1 MEKPKVSPT
10 FLLLFLALG
19 AFLTMSKVLMLG
31 SLLVELADEFHTS
44 VTVTGQ
50 LAGATSIAW
59 GITGPLISPIYDSYG
74 RPLVLFT
81 GVMLL
86 GVGFLGS
93 VVA

>member
-44 VTVTGQ
+44 VTVTG
-50 LAGATSIAW
+50 
-59 GITGPLISPIYDSYG
+59 
-74 RPLVLFT
+74 
-81 GVMLL
+81 
-86 GVGFLGS
+86 
-93 VVA
+93 

>member
-1 MEKPKVSPT
+1 
-10 FLLLFLALG
+10 
-19 AFLTMSKVLMLG
+19 MLG
-31 SLLVELADEFHTS
+31 SLLVALAGEFHTS
-44 VTVTGQ
+44 VAVTGQ

-86 GVGFLGS
+86 SVGFLGA